1 MSLAISPATMRIL
14 EAERVAAGTP
24 AAHLIESAGTACAQ
38 AVMQR
43 WPQLRRALICAGP
56 GNNGADACVC
66 AKVLAQL
73 GVSVTLL
80 SWRRP
85 RTDAWLDAA
94 CATGAVYVDQWEPS
108 FVARLLPHVDLVI
121 DGLLG
126 IGLSRPPADTLSLLI
141 ATLNARPHRLPLVA
155 IDVPSGCDARSGS
168 IPSVAVRA
176 DITLSTGPVKVGLYV
191 PPAAMQC
198 GEIVELDIGI
208 HLTPSDRRATRVLSG
223 VYAQSLLP
231 DRPVD
236 SYKGTYGTVCV
247 WAGSEAYPGA
257 AHLACMATARTGAGI
272 VALAARSAVI
282 PLAWPTPEVTL
293 VPLSDDPH
301 DALVQSHFSTYVV
314 GPGLGRSI
322 QTAAHL
328 QMFLGSADVAGRPV
342 VLDADAL
349 TMLARIPDWPHI
361 IAAVPCVLTPHF
373 GELRRLAG
381 GTLIDLPPVERAQH
395 YARAWGH
402 VIIMKGTVT
411 VIASPD
417 GRTALWAHPNPVLA
431 VAGSGDVLAGIVAG
445 FIAQHCDLY
454 SAACLAVAVHGLAGQ
469 HVAQTAGTAGVLAS
483 ELTAAIPGVIQAL
496 RAVS

>member
-14 EAERVAAGTP
+14 EAECIAAGTP
-24 AAHLIESAGTACAQ
+24 AQRLIESAGSAC
-38 AVMQR
+38 VEEITKR
-43 WPQLRRALICAGP
+43 WPLLRRVLICAGP

-66 AKVLAQL
+66 ARVLAQS
-73 GVSVTLL
+73 GVAVTLL
-80 SWRRP
+80 SWQRP

-94 CATGAVYVDQWEPS
+94 CAAGAVHLEQWES
-108 FVARLLPHVDLVI
+108 TIVERLLPHVDLVI

-126 IGLSRPPADTLSLLI
+126 IGLSRPPADTLLLLI
-141 ATLNARPHRLPLVA
+141 ETLNARPRRLPLVA

-168 IPSVAVRA
+168 IPSCAIRA
-176 DITLSTGPVKVGLYV
+176 DITLSTGPVKVGLYML
-191 PPAAMQC
+191 PAALQC
-198 GEIVELDIGI
+198 GEIIELDIGI
-208 HLTPSDRRATRVLSG
+208 HLSQTDRRATRVLTS

-231 DRPVD
+231 ARPVD

-257 AHLACMATARTGAGI
+257 AHLACIATARTGAGI
-272 VALAARSAVI
+272 VALAASPAVI

-293 VPLSDDPH
+293 LALTDDPH
-301 DALVQSHFSTYVV
+301 DTLVQSHISTYLV
-314 GPGLGRSI
+314 GPGLGRSR
-322 QTAAHL
+322 QTAEHL
-328 QMFLGSADVAGRPV
+328 QTFLGSADVAGRPV

-381 GTLIDLPPVERAQH
+381 GTLIDLPHVERAQH
-395 YARAWGH
+395 YARTWGQ
-402 VIIMKGTVT
+402 VIIMKGSVT

-417 GRTALWAHPNPVLA
+417 GRTALWAHPNPALA

-454 SAACLAVAVHGLAGQ
+454 SAACLAVVVHGLAGQ
-469 HVAQTAGTAGVLAS
+469 HIAQTVGTAGALAS
-483 ELTAAIPGVIQAL
+483 ELAAAIPGAVQAM
-496 RAVS
+496 RAQS

>member
-14 EAERVAAGTP
+14 EAESVAAGTP
-24 AAHLIESAGTACAQ
+24 AHRLIETAGAACAQ
-38 AVMQR
+38 AIMKR
-43 WPQLRRALICAGP
+43 WPMLRRVLICVGP

-66 AKVLAQL
+66 ARVLAQG

-80 SWRRP
+80 SWQRP
-85 RTDAWLDAA
+85 RPDAWLDAA
-94 CATGAVYVDQWEPS
+94 CAAGAVHVEQWEPTL
-108 FVARLLPHVDLVI
+108 VERLLPHVDLVI

-126 IGLSRPPADTLSLLI
+126 IGLSRPPADMLILLI
-141 ATLNARPHRLPLVA
+141 ETLNARPRRLPLVA
-155 IDVPSGCDARSGS
+155 VDVPSGCDARSGS
-168 IPSVAVRA
+168 IPSVAIRA
-176 DITLSTGPVKVGLYV
+176 DVTLSTGPVKVGLYV
-191 PPAAMQC
+191 PPAALHC
-198 GEIVELDIGI
+198 GEIIELDIGI
-208 HLTPSDRRATRVLSG
+208 HLSPTDRRATRVLSS
-223 VYAQSLLP
+223 VHAESLLP
-231 DRPVD
+231 ARPVD

-272 VALAARSAVI
+272 VGLAASPAVL

-301 DALVQSHFSTYVV
+301 DALVQSHFSTYLV
-314 GPGLGRSI
+314 GPGLGRST
-322 QTAAHL
+322 QTAEHL
-328 QMFLGSADVAGRPV
+328 KTFLGSADVAGRPV

-349 TMLARIPDWPHI
+349 TMLARIPDWQHI

-402 VIIMKGTVT
+402 VLIMKGSVT

-454 SAACLAVAVHGLAGQ
+454 SAACLAVTVHGLAGQ
-469 HVAQTAGTAGVLAS
+469 HIAQTTGTAGVLAS
-483 ELTAAIPGVIQAL
+483 ELAAAIPGAVQAL
-496 RAVS
+496 RALS